1 MLILDK
7 ILAKYH
13 FHVKI
18 EEIFHE
24 IQCNIY
30 EFSWEYLLI
39 KQVLVMW
46 PIYGVLRFMGL
57 QRVGHDWATE
67 LNWTDGIEKVK
78 KQKQNPNKQKADK
91 MQNTKINCLQVSE
104 MPNSRLMKRA
114 MILEEKITVMS

>member
-1 MLILDK
+1 MLILHK

-30 EFSWEYLLI
+30 EFSWECLLI
-39 KQVLVMW
+39 KHVLVMW
-46 PIYGVLRFMGL
+46 PTYVVI
-57 QRVGHDWATE
+57 
-67 LNWTDGIEKVK
+67 WTIMPKHIFIPPYGIEKVK

-91 MQNTKINCLQVSE
+91 MQNTKINCLQVSD
-104 MPNSRLMKRA
+104 RDGWLK
-114 MILEEKITVMS
+114 IDEKDYDSGR